1 MTYGEGHHREQKAE
15 AVTGHQAGLLNGPVM
30 HALADRRGKFF
41 AVAREL
47 LPGQQEDPAA
57 AAFEV
62 QPEKRYVRKLFLQ
75 RLLAHAHFNHEYAVV
90 REKCAR
96 IMQYRQN
103 RIQTVFT

>member
-30 HALADRRGKFF
+30 HAPADRRGKFL

-62 QPEKRYVRKLFLQ
+62 QPEERYVRSLFLQ
-75 RLLAHAHFNHEYAVV
+75 RVPAHAHFNHEYAVV
-90 REKCAR
+90 RETCACV
-96 IMQYRQN
+96 MPYRQS
-103 RIQTVFT
+103 RSTAVL